1 MYAVFFNIHRM
12 NMKNRTIKYMAATF
26 AVFALIGCED
36 KVNKDVTWPEWASR
50 PLIEDA
56 SVTANGKTG
65 IVAGESVKF
74 SAKINDDYNELK
86 SWSLTVKYGDNTV
99 VSHEAAL
106 SGNDAEIEYEF
117 VMPFAANLDDGGFYP
132 EVSVSANN
140 VAGGENSTRLSRDR
154 NISVSRPAAPASLL
168 LVDENGKQFP
178 LVKTSD
184 FVYSTASGT
193 DLTALGTK
201 VYVTEKVSGGKPDYS
216 GYVWGMSDGKISVLR
231 DNSEGDAITV
241 PDTEGYGFSKFGFN
255 IYSFKIDKLVGLTV
269 HLDKDALES
278 QTQSGV
284 TYLSL
289 EEVRLVQDCEVTFSG
304 FGALDKM
311 LQSDRFE
318 ILSDT
323 SAKFTGHSANWS
335 FYYDTDTGWMILN
348 YAVFNTSD
356 QLWVTG
362 LKACFPLGNDSS
374 EHELKYLDGDGKVR
388 YATLAAVKDS
398 EGDFHIRIYL
408 KDEYA
413 IQLYRWV
420 KWSTLVE
427 MTSMTPETAAISADG
442 VYIRPGSNFKAGVYE
457 LRVHFTKEADSGG
470 DGSKAEIYV
479 TAL

>member
-1 MYAVFFNIHRM
+1 
-12 NMKNRTIKYMAATF
+12 MKKEFIKYLS
-26 AVFALIGCED
+26 ALPLLALLSLTGCED
-36 KVNKDVTWPEWASR
+36 KVSKDVTWPEWASR

-56 SVTANGKTG
+56 AVTAGGKAG

-74 SAKINDDYNELK
+74 SAHINDDYNELK

-99 VSHEAAL
+99 VTHEAAL
-106 SGNDAEIEYEF
+106 SGNDAEIEFEF
-117 VMPFAANLDDGGFYP
+117 VMPFAAKLDDGGFYP
-132 EVSVSANN
+132 EVSVRADN
-140 VAGGENSTRLSRDR
+140 VAGGENSTRISRDR
-154 NISVSRPAAPASLL
+154 NVSVSRPDAPASLL
-168 LVDENGKQFP
+168 LVDENGSQFL
-178 LVKTSD
+178 LVKTTG
-184 FVYSTASGT
+184 FVYSTAPGT
-193 DLTALGTK
+193 DLTSLGTK

-216 GYVWGMSDGKISVLR
+216 GYVWGVSDGKISVLGEG
-231 DNSEGDAITV
+231 SEGEAITV
-241 PDTEGYGFSKFGFN
+241 PDTEGYGFSKFGFD
-255 IYSFKIDKLVGLTV
+255 IYSFEIDKLVNLTV
-269 HLDKDALES
+269 NLDKNLLES

-284 TYLSL
+284 TYLAL
-289 EEVRLVQDCEVTFSG
+289 ERVHLVQDCEVTFNG
-304 FGALDKM
+304 FGVLDKM

-323 SAKFTGHSANWS
+323 SAKFTGHSADWS

-362 LKACFPLGNDSS
+362 IKACFPLGNDSS

-388 YATLAAVKDS
+388 FATLAAVKDS
-398 EGDFHIRIYL
+398 EGDFRIRIYL

-427 MTSMTPETAAISADG
+427 MTSMTPETAAISSDG
-442 VYIRPGSNFKAGVYE
+442 VYIRPGSSFKAGVYE

-470 DGSKAEIYV
+470 DGSKAEIYM